1 MLLAAGCSEAP
12 KYKIGVS
19 QCSQD
24 DWRRKMNE
32 EIEREIMLHPDAE
45 VEIRSADDSNE
56 KQIRDIRYFMDH
68 GFDIIIA
75 APNEADAITPVI
87 SEAYDKGIPVIVFDR
102 NVNGNKYT
110 AYQGV
115 DNQRLGESAAKYAYT
130 LVGDDARILEIYG
143 LKGSTPATDRH
154 TGFARR
160 AAASGMNIVATG
172 YGNWNYD
179 DGAKVA
185 DSLLSLHPDVDLI
198 YAHNDRMAIAAS
210 KVARKRGLNPRVIG
224 IDAAPEIG
232 IKAVADSLI
241 DATFLYPTEGH
252 ALIRTAL
259 NIIEGRPYDKVKM
272 FPVASAVDKS
282 NADILLLQNRSL
294 EEETDKIRMLKTQVD
309 DYWSKHSA
317 QTTLFY
323 AAIFILILLFI
334 SLFLTLRAYW
344 QRKRHQQQ
352 LMEQN
357 ALLQEQRDLQKSL
370 NDQLQAATQSKL
382 AFFTNVS
389 HDLRTPL
396 TLISEPVAQ
405 LLKSENISSRERTL
419 MKLADKNVRI
429 LRRLINQILDFR
441 KYENGS
447 MQANLTETDL
457 PALMREWAASFNEM
471 ARKRDIRLNVDIE
484 SPEDP
489 YLAVDPEKMERIFFN
504 IMGNAFKFTRDN
516 GRISVCY
523 RAEGD
528 KVRFSITDNGLG
540 ISEEDQKNIFDRFF
554 EVDRI
559 HPNGSGL
566 GLTLAKAFVELH
578 GGTIEV
584 ESLPGKGSE
593 FIVEIPVRHVHR
605 EAAQPD
611 PVQSITTEDIVSEL
625 SAVGS
630 DDTAGDSSIPADA
643 DEYSDKP
650 LLLVIDDNCDIL
662 NMMTGLM
669 DDEYR
674 VITAS
679 NGREGLR
686 LAVKYVPDL
695 VVCDVMMPVMDGLEC
710 CRLIKE
716 EVSTS
721 HIPVLMLTACS
732 LDEQRLSGYENGADG
747 YVAKPFSIDLLRAR
761 CRSLVANRRRIR
773 ELFSAGKGTEV
784 AVNAPSGNAAT
795 ASTPDV
801 EDEFYAR
808 FIKIVEEEM
817 GNPDLSV
824 DDLASRIGL
833 GRSQFYRKIKALT
846 NYSPV
851 ELLRRFRLQKARS
864 MLTKTSRSISEVAY
878 AVGFSSPAYFTR
890 CYREAYGETPRELRE
905 RLTKK

>member
-1 MLLAAGCSEAP
+1 
-12 KYKIGVS
+12 
-19 QCSQD
+19 
-24 DWRRKMNE
+24 
-32 EIEREIMLHPDAE
+32 
-45 VEIRSADDSNE
+45 
-56 KQIRDIRYFMDH
+56 
-68 GFDIIIA
+68 
-75 APNEADAITPVI
+75 
-87 SEAYDKGIPVIVFDR
+87 
-102 NVNGNKYT
+102 
-110 AYQGV
+110 
-115 DNQRLGESAAKYAYT
+115 
-130 LVGDDARILEIYG
+130 
-143 LKGSTPATDRH
+143 
-154 TGFARR
+154 
-160 AAASGMNIVATG
+160 
-172 YGNWNYD
+172 
-179 DGAKVA
+179 
-185 DSLLSLHPDVDLI
+185 
-198 YAHNDRMAIAAS
+198 
-210 KVARKRGLNPRVIG
+210 
-224 IDAAPEIG
+224 
-232 IKAVADSLI
+232 
-241 DATFLYPTEGH
+241 
-252 ALIRTAL
+252 
-259 NIIEGRPYDKVKM
+259 
-272 FPVASAVDKS
+272 
-282 NADILLLQNRSL
+282 
-294 EEETDKIRMLKTQVD
+294 
-309 DYWSKHSA
+309 
-317 QTTLFY
+317 
-323 AAIFILILLFI
+323 
-334 SLFLTLRAYW
+334 
-344 QRKRHQQQ
+344 
-352 LMEQN
+352 
-357 ALLQEQRDLQKSL
+357 
-370 NDQLQAATQSKL
+370 
-382 AFFTNVS
+382 
-389 HDLRTPL
+389 
-396 TLISEPVAQ
+396 
-405 LLKSENISSRERTL
+405 
-419 MKLADKNVRI
+419 
-429 LRRLINQILDFR
+429 
-441 KYENGS
+441 
-447 MQANLTETDL
+447 
-457 PALMREWAASFNEM
+457 
-471 ARKRDIRLNVDIE
+471 
-484 SPEDP
+484 PEDP

-516 GRISVCY
+516 GRISVRY
-523 RAEGD
+523 RVEGD

-554 EVDRI
+554 EADRI

-566 GLTLAKAFVELH
+566 GLTLAKAFVEIH

-630 DDTAGDSSIPADA
+630 DDTTGDSSIPSDA
-643 DEYSDKP
+643 EEDSDKP

-695 VVCDVMMPVMDGLEC
+695 VVCDVMMPVMDGLQC

-784 AVNAPSGNAAT
+784 AVNAPSGNAAV
-795 ASTPDV
+795 APTPDV